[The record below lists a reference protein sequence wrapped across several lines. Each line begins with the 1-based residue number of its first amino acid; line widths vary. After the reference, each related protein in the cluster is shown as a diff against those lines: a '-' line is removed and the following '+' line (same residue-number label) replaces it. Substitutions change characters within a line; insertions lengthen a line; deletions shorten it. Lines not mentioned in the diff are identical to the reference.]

1 MVSTKRALTD
11 LSLIAASLTILNIGS
26 LLPASAEL
34 PAYGFAMALAIV
46 SIARN
51 AAATTRFLKAV
62 WQR

>member
-11 LSLIAASLTILNIGS
+11 LSLFTATLATLGTGR

-34 PAYGFAMALAIV
+34 PAYGLAMALAIV
-46 SIARN
+46 LIARN
-51 AAATTRFLKAV
+51 AVATTRFLKAI